1 MLILKLSSLFF
12 QSGGFLKTM
21 QDTKKLAQ
29 EWMKMSSEFEEFLL
43 LNRTQKSLRLLLK
56 SVDQYP
62 FMYDPRIYD
71 LTYKQSVKNL
81 PPELQRFIRNGSEI
95 FEEIT
100 HGNGVLSNKTLNEV
114 AAYMKRYNQTGWLNT
129 DQVRKHLKRGIRSML
144 TRSNK
149 SRDIELLEQIDK
161 INYMAQGWQAVLK
174 PMKLDLFY
182 GFPNETM
189 LNRFIENRTHN
200 DQSQKPLLSAILF
213 DNIRKDGKLPR
224 HVHYR
229 IRMDSRILFSTA
241 SVRSRYWV
249 PGPLNGN
256 SKYYYFGFAWMQDS
270 LERAIIE
277 LLTGRNVTNPG
288 LYIQE
293 IPYPCFLK
301 DK

>member
-1 MLILKLSSLFF
+1 
-12 QSGGFLKTM
+12 M
-21 QDTKKLAQ
+21 QDTKDLAQ
-29 EWMKMSSEFEEFLL
+29 KWLKMSAKIEEFLIS
-43 LNRTQKSLRLLLK
+43 NRTQTSLRLLLK
-56 SVDQYP
+56 SVDQYH
-62 FMYDPRIYD
+62 FMYDPRVRD
-71 LTYKQSVKNL
+71 MMPGQAVKNL
-81 PPELQRFIRNGSEI
+81 PPDIQKYMRNGTK
-95 FEEIT
+95 FLEEIARRK
-100 HGNGVLSNKTLNEV
+100 GGWSNATREKV
-114 AAYMKRYNQTGWLNT
+114 AEYFERYNETGWLQV
-129 DQVRKHLKRGIRSML
+129 DQVRKQLKSGIRFML
-144 TRSNK
+144 TRSNR
-149 SRDIELLEQIDK
+149 SRDIHLLDEIHK
-161 INYMAQGWQAVLK
+161 INYMASGWQMVLE

-189 LNRFIENRTHN
+189 LNRYIENRTRN
-200 DQSQKPLLSAILF
+200 NQPQKPLLSAILF

>member
-1 MLILKLSSLFF
+1 
-12 QSGGFLKTM
+12 M

-29 EWMKMSSEFEEFLL
+29 EWMKMSVEFEEFLL
-43 LNRTQKSLRLLLK
+43 LNRTQRSLRFLLK
-56 SVDQYP
+56 SIDKYP
-62 FMYDPRIYD
+62 FMYDARIYD
-71 LTYKQSVKNL
+71 LQSVKNL
-81 PPELQRFIRNGSEI
+81 PPELQKYIQSGTDI
-95 FEEIT
+95 FEEMARR
-100 HGNGVLSNKTLNEV
+100 NGALSNKTRNEIV
-114 AAYMKRYNQTGWLNT
+114 NYMKRNNQTGWLNG
-129 DQVRKHLKRGIRSML
+129 DQVRKHLKSGIRSML
-144 TRSNK
+144 TRSNR
-149 SRDIELLEQIDK
+149 SRDIELLVQIDK
-161 INYMAQGWQAVLK
+161 INYMAKGWQMVLK

-189 LNRFIENRTHN
+189 LNRYIENRTHN
-200 DQSQKPLLSAILF
+200 DQPQKPLLSAIIF

-288 LYIQE
+288 LYIEE